1 LKRRD
6 LEQLT
11 EYNTGVKS
19 LALLWIA
26 AWSCCAQQVSIQP
39 RVSTKAPTQE
49 ERIQPDIRVD
59 TTLVLV
65 PVEVTDQIGHPV
77 TGLEQ
82 SNFRVSDDKVAQKI
96 TAFAEEDDPVAV
108 AVVFDRSSSVAP
120 SMALSRETVKQ
131 FFRSANPEDE
141 FALIEFAGSPQLVVP
156 LGLNNTGDIQNKV
169 AFSKPQGS
177 TAMFDAIY
185 LALHEVRKSK
195 KQKKAVLLITD
206 GDDNHSRY
214 TEAEVKNV
222 IAESDVLIYSIGVG
236 AGWQFERLLARMA
249 EQTGG
254 RYFAA
259 GMGELPDIADKVA
272 IDLRNR
278 YLLGYVPTN
287 SARDGRYH
295 KVEVKV
301 VPPVGLPPL
310 KAQWRQGYY
319 APLE

>member
-1 LKRRD
+1 
-6 LEQLT
+6 
-11 EYNTGVKS
+11 
-19 LALLWIA
+19 LAAFA
-26 AWSCCAQQVSIQP
+26 AVAQQVSIEP
-39 RVSTKAPTQE
+39 RMRSKEPKQE

-59 TTLVLV
+59 STLVLI
-65 PVEVTDQIGHPV
+65 PVEVTDQLGHPV

-82 SNFRVSDDKVAQKI
+82 QDFRLTDDRVAQKI
-96 TAFAEEDDPVAV
+96 SAFAQEDDPVAV
-108 AVVFDRSSSVAP
+108 AIVFDRSSSVAP
-120 SMALSRETVKQ
+120 GMALSRETVKQ

-156 LGLNNTGDIQNKV
+156 LGLNNTGDIQEKV

-177 TAMFDAIY
+177 TAMFDAVY

-195 KQKKAVLLITD
+195 KQKKAILLITD

-222 IAESDVLIYSIGVG
+222 IVESDVLIYTIGVG
-236 AGWQFERLLARMA
+236 AAYGFERLLAHMA

-254 RYFAA
+254 RYFTA
-259 GMGELPDIADKVA
+259 GMRELPDIADKVA

-287 SARDGRYH
+287 STRDGRYH

-310 KAQWRQGYY
+310 KSQWRKGYY